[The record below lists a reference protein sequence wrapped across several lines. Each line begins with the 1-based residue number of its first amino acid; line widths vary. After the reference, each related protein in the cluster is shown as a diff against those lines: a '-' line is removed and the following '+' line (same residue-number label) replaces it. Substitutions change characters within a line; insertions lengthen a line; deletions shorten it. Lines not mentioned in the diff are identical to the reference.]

1 MTLTEH
7 SSRLEILV
15 KIPNYHADTCLK
27 ALQSVINDYGS
38 QHFRTITFD
47 NGSEFSLLNSVSGI
61 DIYFAHPYSPW
72 GGVALMKTLMVYFE
86 NSFLKE
92 SHLRISPLLMF
103 KRFNTRLI
111 TVQESV

>member
-72 GGVALMKTLMVYFE
+72 GAW
-86 NSFLKE
+86 
-92 SHLRISPLLMF
+92 H
-103 KRFNTRLI
+103 
-111 TVQESV
+111 